1 MNILVDKIDGVAL
14 EVAWTEFDRLT
25 KLRPIAND
33 ADYDHVVALMNRVLD
48 VMGENE
54 QHPLAG
60 LLELLAEMVSSYDK
74 IHYSVEQL

>member
-1 MNILVDKIDGVAL
+1 MNILVDQIDCVAL
-14 EVAWTEFDRLT
+14 EATWTEFDRLAR
-25 KLRPIAND
+25 LRPIVTE

>member
-1 MNILVDKIDGVAL
+1 MNILVDKVDGVAL
-14 EVAWTEFDRLT
+14 EAAWTEFDRLT
-25 KLRPIAND
+25 RLRPIANE

-48 VMGENE
+48 VMAENE
-54 QHPLAG
+54 QHPSSG

>member
-33 ADYDHVVALMNRVLD
+33 ADYDYVVALMNRVLD

>member
-14 EVAWTEFDRLT
+14 QAAWTELDRLT
-25 KLRPIAND
+25 RLRPIANE
-33 ADYDHVVALMNRVLD
+33 AGYDHVVALMNRVLD
-48 VMGENE
+48 VMAENE
-54 QHPLAG
+54 HHPLSG

>member
-1 MNILVDKIDGVAL
+1 MSILVDKIDGVAL
-14 EVAWTEFDRLT
+14 EAAWTEFDRLAR
-25 KLRPIAND
+25 LRPIANE

-74 IHYSVEQL
+74 IHYSVDQL